1 MTRKGLGVY
10 LIHNY
15 VISVVWTLSNKQFQ
29 NYSRP
34 IIPCVSCRN
43 KCRTSIWAT
52 QDSHSQQVMFTEIIA
67 WEILGTD
74 GNISHSQRTVISS
87 ARLLDVPPLI
97 PTNQY
102 NCKRKVTMHKSKPVF
117 LVLSLFQFGA
127 SLVAQKVKNL
137 PAVQETQVCSMGRE
151 DSLKKGMA
159 TYSSILAWRITWTE
173 EPGGLQFMGSQRVRH
188 DWMAHTFTFHL
199 FQLPTS

>member
-1 MTRKGLGVY
+1 M
-10 LIHNY
+10 
-15 VISVVWTLSNKQFQ
+15 Q
-29 NYSRP
+29 N
-34 IIPCVSCRN
+34 
-43 KCRTSIWAT
+43 
-52 QDSHSQQVMFTEIIA
+52 SHSQQVMFTEIMA

-87 ARLLDVPPLI
+87 AMLLDVPPLI

-102 NCKRKVTMHKSKPVF
+102 NCKRKVTMHKFKPVV
-117 LVLSLFQFGA
+117 LVLSLFQFGV

-137 PAVQETQVCSMGRE
+137 PAVQETQVCSMGWE

-159 TYSSILAWRITWTE
+159 TYSSILAWRIPWTE